1 MSHLSPTALAFIPL
15 ADLLTQLENLIN
27 QIKFRLLSSDM
38 ISSSDPTISTSTPK
52 SFPSSFPSYRVFK
65 RCQRAKLWRSQKD
78 STKQTTIIPN
88 SSSVGPS
95 PQFFKYLKD
104 VKTGKVKVNSA
115 PADFNRAEGGIIH
128 PSSISLISEES
139 GVTCLV
145 PSSIDNVITPDSVK
159 SRVIESQILKKGG
172 VTETRTKVFS
182 TTDSCDLQ
190 PVSTVGSES
199 NYSYLIPNRF
209 SVLAFSD
216 SESDDDDDDDDDDYN
231 NTEIATITSNV
242 VERLQMSMEI
252 TNMSFEDVSLPSH
265 QVCHLLKLKSD
276 AYFRSNNWCMN
287 CGSKDHLKCDLSC
300 VDCNVSDV
308 HKCAHCPKF
317 LAWFNGPDNP
327 AIQSWYSVALSQL
340 RKTFTGNPRS
350 HYF

>member
-15 ADLLTQLENLIN
+15 ADLFTQLENLIN

-88 SSSVGPS
+88 STSVGPS

-115 PADFNRAEGGIIH
+115 PADFNRAEGGVIH

-216 SESDDDDDDDDDDYN
+216 SESDDDDDGGDNVLKISISKKKNSKTNPSTLTNSHTAQADQASIS
-231 NTEIATITSNV
+231 TFHSSVTPATTP
-242 VERLQMSMEI
+242 
-252 TNMSFEDVSLPSH
+252 SLDSISAAIE
-265 QVCHLLKLKSD
+265 KLRQQYKHFFSKST
-276 AYFRSNNWCMN
+276 F
-287 CGSKDHLKCDLSC
+287 KD
-300 VDCNVSDV
+300 
-308 HKCAHCPKF
+308 
-317 LAWFNGPDNP
+317 
-327 AIQSWYSVALSQL
+327 
-340 RKTFTGNPRS
+340 
-350 HYF
+350 

>member
-88 SSSVGPS
+88 STSVGPS
-95 PQFFKYLKD
+95 PQFFKYLQD

-115 PADFNRAEGGIIH
+115 PADFNRAEGGVIH

-145 PSSIDNVITPDSVK
+145 PSSIDNVIPPDSVK

-216 SESDDDDDDDDDDYN
+216 SESDDDGGGDGD
-231 NTEIATITSNV
+231 
-242 VERLQMSMEI
+242 EI
-252 TNMSFEDVSLPSH
+252 TLADRVAIIECLEGIYMRFEDVRLPSH
-265 QVCHLLKLKSD
+265 QVSHILQLKSD